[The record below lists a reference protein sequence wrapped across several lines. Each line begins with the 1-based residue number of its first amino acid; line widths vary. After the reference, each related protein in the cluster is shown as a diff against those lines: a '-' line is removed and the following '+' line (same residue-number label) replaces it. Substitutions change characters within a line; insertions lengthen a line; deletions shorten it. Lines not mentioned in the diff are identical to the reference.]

1 MIFQLSLNVSR
12 NLVLFYFLN
21 LVRISDSLRSYMP
34 INPGCVTFKTY
45 LSKLGSLE
53 WDCQMTLCSLHSMH
67 RFHCVLYRYF
77 SQVNIVDLNGKG
89 LLFCFFSLFFI
100 IIIFPISY
108 LSFLFFVF
116 LFFLFFFLS
125 FFLSLLSGLKRVSHY
140 RYYLVSREQFSF
152 SDTAPLNILYKYSWF
167 AISGNVRPTS

>member
-34 INPGCVTFKTY
+34 INPGCVTFTTY
-45 LSKLGSLE
+45 LSKLGSLD

-89 LLFCFFSLFFI
+89 LLFCFFFPFFHNYYFPYFI
-100 IIIFPISY
+100 NIF
-108 LSFLFFVF
+108 SFLCFSVFF
-116 LFFLFFFLS
+116 FFSFFLS
-125 FFLSLLSGLKRVSHY
+125 FFIKRTEKNFALPLLSCLQGTVFLQRHC
-140 RYYLVSREQFSF
+140 
-152 SDTAPLNILYKYSWF
+152 
-167 AISGNVRPTS
+167 PT

>member
-21 LVRISDSLRSYMP
+21 FVRISDSLRSYIP

-45 LSKLGSLE
+45 LSKLGSLD

-89 LLFCFFSLFFI
+89 LLFCFFFPFFHNYYFPYFI
-100 IIIFPISY
+100 NIF
-108 LSFLFFVF
+108 SFLCFSV
-116 LFFLFFFLS
+116 FFLFFFLS
-125 FFLSLLSGLKRVSHY
+125 FFLSFFIKRTEKSFALPLLSCLQGTVFLRRHCPS
-140 RYYLVSREQFSF
+140 
-152 SDTAPLNILYKYSWF
+152 
-167 AISGNVRPTS
+167 